1 MGDRYRDAGVNIEEA
16 RRAVDLIAQAAAT
29 TATPAVIGGV
39 GGFGSLFRFDP
50 STHPD
55 PVLVASTDGV
65 GTKLKVA
72 IELGRY
78 DSIGIDLVHHCI
90 NDIAVQGADP
100 LFFLDYLAV
109 GRLHATVAA
118 EIVTGIANAC
128 AASGV
133 ALVGGETAE
142 LPDLYHGDDF
152 DLAGFIVGVVAR
164 ADVIDGAGVRA
175 GDVLLGL
182 PSSGLHTNG
191 YSLARRVFSEDDW
204 ARSAPGLQ
212 RTIGEELLEPHRSY
226 LDEIRILRRALR
238 AAGGDA
244 LAFAHITGG
253 GWVDNIP
260 RTLPSELGVEVEL
273 GIVAGAAH
281 LQPDPGARRCR
292 RRRDGAHLQPRDR
305 PHLRRAARAGAGR
318 PGGPAR
324 GPPGGHRRPR
334 RPRVGP
340 RLVRLADATRRP
352 RLRPRLEPR
361 GGARRRR

>member
-1 MGDRYRDAGVNIEEA
+1 MGESYRDAGVDIEEA
-16 RRAVDLIAQAAAT
+16 RRAVDLIARAAAA
-29 TATPAVIGGV
+29 TATPAVMGGV

-50 STHPD
+50 TTHPD

-65 GTKLKVA
+65 GTKLKLAVA
-72 IELGRY
+72 MERY

-109 GRLHATVAA
+109 GRLRAEVAA

-128 AASGV
+128 AAAGV

-142 LPDLYHGDDF
+142 LPDLYRGDDF
-152 DLAGFIVGVVAR
+152 DLAGFIVGVVSGAV
-164 ADVIDGAGVRA
+164 VIDGSQVRE
-175 GDVLLGL
+175 GDLLLGV

-204 ARSAPGLQ
+204 SRSAPGLDG
-212 RTIGEELLEPHRSY
+212 TIGEALLAPHRDY

-238 AAGGDA
+238 AAGGDT

-260 RTLPSELGVEVEL
+260 RTLPIGLGVSVEL
-273 GIVAGAAH
+273 GSWPVPMIFSLIQERGDIADDEMVRAFNLGIG
-281 LQPDPGARRCR
+281 LTCVI
-292 RRRDGAHLQPRDR
+292 R
-305 PHLRRAARAGAGR
+305 PEHEAAARAALPEALPVGR
-318 PGGPAR
+318 VVATAPGS
-324 GPPGGHRRPR
+324 
-334 RPRVGP
+334 PRVTF
-340 RLVRLADATRRP
+340 A
-352 RLRPRLEPR
+352 
-361 GGARRRR
+361 